1 MKIISNVLKQ
11 IIAPALTALGLLA
24 MSSGAMAQYPNK
36 PIKMIIGYTAGGAA
50 DKLIRPIAERVS
62 KIIGQPFIMEY
73 RPGAGAAIALD
84 ITAKADPD
92 GYTLHITDSGPMVIL
107 PNMRKLAYDP
117 LKDFTNIAMIAGGGT
132 VIVVRP
138 DSPAKDIQ
146 TLVAL
151 AKKDPS
157 KWSYGTSGIGGVGH
171 LAGEQFNKI
180 ENLNITHV
188 PYKGGSPAVVEV
200 LGGHIPFLFSSL
212 GSAATQLEAGALKP
226 LAVTSLKRSVMLP
239 NVPTLDESG
248 YKGFDAAIWF
258 SIVGPKGLKPEVMS
272 KIVPAFNDVMK
283 DPAIIKAIQV
293 DGYDIMPMTPAQMDE
308 LVAKDLAKWGK
319 IIKDANVRD
328 E

>member
-212 GSAATQLEAGALKP
+212 GSAATQLDAGALKP

-258 SIVGPKGLKPEVMS
+258 SIVGPRGLKPEVMS
-272 KIVPAFNDVMK
+272 KIVPAFNEVMK

-293 DGYDIMPMTPAQMDE
+293 DGYDIMPMTPTQMDE
-308 LVAKDLAKWGK
+308 LMAKDLAKWGK